1 MDKQFMQLHD
11 CSLKNLTEQL
21 TNINTAICSILLK
34 FLPLQKSKV
43 KVGLPFFF
51 LQETYFLMCFL
62 LFESKTYWYLFSE
75 VSCEITVSL
84 LI

>member
-21 TNINTAICSILLK
+21 TNINTATCSILLK

-51 LQETYFLMCFL
+51 YKKHISLCAFY
-62 LFESKTYWYLFSE
+62 YLKVKRTGIS
-75 VSCEITVSL
+75 SL
-84 LI
+84 KCLVK